1 MYVSRCWGGG
11 GVRGQGTRQAAKCWR
26 GLKLEL
32 KVFSVAVVNNYGEEV
47 RVSAEE
53 MEKFS

>member
-1 MYVSRCWGGG
+1 MLGGG
-11 GVRGQGTRQAAKCWR
+11 GGQGSGNKAVLQAAKCWR